1 MSLRNTNGLTRFGLL
16 VLPLAGVLALVGLY
30 STLQLG
36 YWPAATTEPSSPAA
50 TS

>member
-16 VLPLAGVLALVGLY
+16 VLPLAGVLALAGLY